1 MLFCIRSKLGD
12 DTLHASA
19 ERSSELVKQYRNEH
33 DATSGQRWAFY
44 AAIYQALR
52 SITTDDRSVFA
63 LSASNRPLASV
74 DSLAR
79 RYYHDAH
86 DAAGG
91 LSADSLDVA
100 YRLRPTLRSA
110 DPTCMN
116 CLEYSEYPSSTQCPF
131 AVCCSCRL
139 ARNTRSHRATAA
151 VHSAAIRVCAGLRP
165 CPLRTRLIRLH
176 NTLLELI
183 KELQDVHKESHAELK
198 SLTASQAPPI
208 TH

>member
-63 LSASNRPLASV
+63 LSASNRPLAFV

-86 DAAGG
+86 DAGG
-91 LSADSLDVA
+91 PSADSLNVT

-116 CLEYSEYPSSTQCPF
+116 CLEYSEYPSSTQCSF
-131 AVCCSCRL
+131 AVCCLCRL
-139 ARNTRSHRATAA
+139 ARNTRSHRTTAA
-151 VHSAAIRVCAGLRP
+151 VHSAAIRMCAGLRP

-183 KELQDVHKESHAELK
+183 KELQNSYRELESF
-198 SLTASQAPPI
+198 TASQAPPI